1 MGTGK
6 RPDATGKAVVNVA
19 SGQKVQDGADI
30 NGDNG
35 AISQRSDSTRPQK
48 LITADVQS
56 RLNAEEKPDCPV
68 TRLFLVGSREKL
80 FNGAYGNAPIID
92 SEINYAVFADGR
104 ILPL

>member
-6 RPDATGKAVVNVA
+6 RPDATGKIVADVA

-30 NGDNG
+30 NSDDG
-35 AISQRSDSTRPQK
+35 AIGKRPDSPRPQK
-48 LITADVQS
+48 LVAADVQS
-56 RLNAEEKPDCPV
+56 RLNAEEKPGCPV

-80 FNGAYGNAPIID
+80 FHGAYGNAPIID
-92 SEINYAVFADGR
+92 SETNYAVFADGH